1 MKRLTRFFADLVF
14 FFLSSRLYAVLL
26 ASDNAQNL
34 SAVCIPFLCGGIV
47 SIIPLVP
54 TRRKFLFKQTYLKDK
69 IIKFDH
75 NYLNDTPYYNPTQTT
90 TTTEHYPNS
99 HPSPSTYQT
108 LPTPTK
114 PVAPHLFS
122 IIATLRDNF
131 FSFFLAKGE
140 NKINVKLFEKYVFM
154 NSSEKWCF

>member
-34 SAVCIPFLCGGIV
+34 SAVSIPFLCGGIV

-54 TRRKFLFKQTYLKDK
+54 TRRTSFYSNRHLKDQ
-69 IIKFDH
+69 ISKFDH
-75 NYLNDTPYYNPTQTT
+75 NYLNNTPYYNPTQTT

-131 FSFFLAKGE
+131 FSFFLQRV
-140 NKINVKLFEKYVFM
+140 KIKLM
-154 NSSEKWCF
+154 